1 MTRFSGVHH
10 VGLSVTD
17 LDRSVAWYTRV
28 LGLTYVMPTDG
39 DGYRRAL
46 LVHDSGLFVGL
57 TRHDANDGA
66 AFRETAAGLD
76 HLALAVAD
84 RDELGEWEERLAAE
98 GVTCSPVQDVFY
110 GSVLVFRDPDGIQ
123 LELFV
128 PPAPDAREVGT

>member
-1 MTRFSGVHH
+1 MTRFTGVHH
-10 VGLSVTD
+10 VGFSVTD
-17 LDRSVAWYTRV
+17 LDRSVAWYADV

-57 TRHDANDGA
+57 TQHDANDA
-66 AFRETAAGLD
+66 SPFRETTAGLD

-84 RDELGEWEERLAAE
+84 RDELGEWEEHLAAK
-98 GVTCSPVQDVFY
+98 GVTYSPIQDVFY
-110 GSVLVFRDPDGIQ
+110 GAVLVFRDPDGIQ

-128 PPAPDAREVGT
+128 PPSTGS